1 MWRLAPACPH
11 LKHARIGGTSGAA
24 LGNHSALSQT
34 SACLRYY
41 TEDGDGLRRDRP
53 LPRFPTSTTVVVRRS
68 ASKRGG
74 AAPPL
79 SATTAIKS
87 TPFAIAAASRRIS
100 TPNAQTKPPPNPWD
114 YVLSLVSQTDV
125 TSGLSHTQLMILVSK
140 VKAIYRTNSVPTG
153 TSIPE
158 WWPFKRKA
166 STDVSATPDP
176 PPDPPIPMDS
186 GNTTT
191 TKPRRYFHALPAQ
204 TRDEREL
211 ILTHI
216 SALRVKA
223 ESERGHHWEITSIGT
238 GRQTHTG
245 WSKHNVKAISEALC
259 AMALNQ
265 QCPAFLMNV
274 LLECPVP
281 KHLSTRFYRKACE
294 SFFASAEDVRGVL
307 DSSKRL
313 HDLITS
319 ASESENRGGEEGP
332 LKPGIPSNTGFLRLL
347 WSADSLGES
356 KATLFSLVETG
367 TRQHAEDDC
376 QHHPQSGSESRRH
389 AATNTTDALI
399 TVLAAQLM
407 DIAFLFGDRRLG
419 HDVFWHCHP
428 WLAKSLVSYS
438 TMLKLETKELNMP
451 AIVLILKTMRQHG
464 VLPDQLVWTDI
475 MVGMCINGQYGRA
488 KKLFSLHL
496 LFLPHEPAAA
506 DAAPKKQQHDGSADD
521 DTTTTAGQRSQDVLY
536 APASPMSASG
546 GPEAPN
552 IWAEWFHDPD
562 RDSELD
568 PFIWSWMQELAE
580 RYRMEGPDSPVTP
593 WLPNITTHRVLL
605 TFLCRAGFTAHV
617 LRYYNLLKAV
627 WPHQY
632 SRWMKSSDRRYPDND
647 PTRRL
652 NSITRIVHGHLVQFH
667 DNVRDSYGLGL
678 PPPPQSSEES
688 QDADATTP
696 ASSAGGGGPNKG
708 SEYYHYCDEILELA
722 ALRPPLLPS
731 PSPSSSP
738 SLPGTN
744 RRADPGDALDTSDA
758 DGARLVPSQ
767 MVFSKTIRAYSKRGD
782 IHTILYHMRRAPL
795 QTDIASWTS
804 LIQCICEQVVE
815 GSPFDARMVYPR
827 STAAFPIRI
836 TGLGDSA
843 GAESAHP
850 RNNNNSSSNKGEDD
864 WLGFVFEIAFVLKS
878 KGMEFT
884 HRTFGALI
892 HATVEM
898 EDFGQTTRVV
908 DFMQEHSYVRVTPWM
923 VKMMVRSAGLP
934 FPLKWE
940 LVRSMVGIDALKETL
955 ALHKGGDGQ
964 RAAPP
969 PSSSRRYSTVH
980 PNRKLLSFIIRM
992 AAVPADFALLREIV
1006 ADFDACFG
1014 VRPMFS
1020 DCVWVLKQC
1029 RILMRQDDHHYWMDR
1044 LQDAQMEAAVIG
1056 GGPSFQSQ
1064 QDYT

>member
-1 MWRLAPACPH
+1 MWRLSPACPH
-11 LKHARIGGTSGAA
+11 LKHARIGSTSGAVP
-24 LGNHSALSQT
+24 GYHSAFSPT
-34 SACLRYY
+34 SASLRHH
-41 TEDGDGLRRDRP
+41 TENGDELRRDRP
-53 LPRFPTSTTVVVRRS
+53 SPRFSASTTVVVRRS
-68 ASKRGG
+68 AQKHGC

-79 SATTAIKS
+79 SATTTASTTTATVAI
-87 TPFAIAAASRRIS
+87 AAAASRRIS
-100 TPNAQTKPPPNPWD
+100 TPNARTKPPPNPWD
-114 YVLSLVSQTDV
+114 YVLSLVSQTSV
-125 TSGLSHTQLMILVSK
+125 TSGLSHTQLTVLVSK
-140 VKAIYRTNSVPTG
+140 VKAIYRANSVPTG
-153 TSIPE
+153 TNIPG

-166 STDVSATPDP
+166 STDVPAIPHP
-176 PPDPPIPMDS
+176 PLDS
-186 GNTTT
+186 PTDGDKTTA
-191 TKPRRYFHALPAQ
+191 KPRRYFHALPAQ
-204 TRDEREL
+204 TKNEREL

-238 GRQTHTG
+238 GNQTHTG

-281 KHLSTRFYRKACE
+281 KHLSTRFYRKVCDA
-294 SFFASAEDVRGVL
+294 FFASAEDVRGVL
-307 DSSKRL
+307 DSSRRL

-319 ASESENRGGEEGP
+319 TSESRDGEENEGR
-332 LKPGIPSNTGFLRLL
+332 KPGIPSNTGFLRSL
-347 WSADSLGES
+347 WNADSLGVA
-356 KATLFSLVETG
+356 KTALFSLVETG
-367 TRQHAEDDC
+367 TRQHAEDDH
-376 QHHPQSGSESRRH
+376 QHPQNGPESHH
-389 AATNTTDALI
+389 ASTRPTDTLI
-399 TVLAAQLM
+399 TVLATQLM

-475 MVGMCINGQYGRA
+475 MVGMCINGQYEKA

-496 LFLPHEPAAA
+496 LFLPHEPAAV
-506 DAAPKKQQHDGSADD
+506 PNKQQDGSADA
-521 DTTTTAGQRSQDVLY
+521 DTTTAAGQRSQGILY
-536 APASPMSASG
+536 APSSPASASG
-546 GPEAPN
+546 GPKEPN
-552 IWAEWFHDPD
+552 IWAEWFHDPG
-562 RDSELD
+562 RESELD

-580 RYRMEGPDSPVTP
+580 QYRMEGPDSLVVP

-605 TFLCRAGFTAHV
+605 TFLCRAGFTADV

-678 PPPPQSSEES
+678 PPPPSVES
-688 QDADATTP
+688 QDTDAA
-696 ASSAGGGGPNKG
+696 ASAAAGGSDKG

-722 ALRPPLLPS
+722 ALRPPSSSS
-731 PSPSSSP
+731 PSP
-738 SLPGTN
+738 SLPGTSCK
-744 RRADPGDALDTSDA
+744 ADKSDALDTNDV
-758 DGARLVPSQ
+758 DGPHLVPSQ
-767 MVFSKTIRAYSKRGD
+767 MVFSKTIRAYSKKGD
-782 IHTILYHMRRAPL
+782 IHTILYHMRRSPL

-827 STAAFPIRI
+827 SATTSPMRFTGFGDSTAA
-836 TGLGDSA
+836 GSA
-843 GAESAHP
+843 YP
-850 RNNNNSSSNKGEDD
+850 RNNSSSGNGD
-864 WLGFVFEIAFVLKS
+864 WLGFIFEIAFVLKS

-923 VKMMVRSAGLP
+923 VKMMVRSAGLS

-940 LVRSMVGIDALKETL
+940 LVRSMVGIDALKEAL
-955 ALHKGGDGQ
+955 ALHKGEDDQ
-964 RAAPP
+964 RTAP
-969 PSSSRRYSTVH
+969 SSRRYSTVH

-1020 DCVWVLKQC
+1020 DCLRVLKQC
-1029 RILMRQDDHHYWMDR
+1029 RILMLQEDHHYWMDR